1 MAPNLYSQF
10 VTSSP
15 VSDSRLPLVD
25 FLKESTWALHTEAEK
40 TGVVADIIRQRV
52 VMKDYLNFIQNLS
65 EVYKAL
71 ESETAWLSNYA
82 PLQKLFTPALHR
94 HKQLEHDYEK
104 LRALNSAIPS
114 GEIHAETRN
123 YCEHIRHSQKHVP
136 VAMLAHIYVR
146 YLGDLNGGQVLQ
158 RLLKSSL
165 DLSDDGLTF
174 YAFPDIKNLVDFRT
188 NFRETLNKTIV
199 TEAERQSKPNK
210 PPWTPSSST

>member
-1 MAPNLYSQF
+1 MTIP
-10 VTSSP
+10 P
-15 VSDSRLPLVD
+15 ISDSGLPLVD

-52 VMKDYLNFIQNLS
+52 VMKGYLNFIHNLI

-104 LRALNSAIPS
+104 LLSLNAEIPS
-114 GEIHAETRN
+114 DKIHAETRN

-146 YLGDLNGGQVLQ
+146 YLGDLNGGQVLR

-165 DLSDDGLTF
+165 GLSDDSLTF
-174 YAFPDIKNLVDFRT
+174 YAFPDINDLADFRT

-199 TEAERQSKPNK
+199 TETERQSAKQAAMDAFKFNIALSK
-210 PPWTPSSST
+210 ACQS

>member
-1 MAPNLYSQF
+1 MTIP
-10 VTSSP
+10 P
-15 VSDSRLPLVD
+15 ISDSGLPLVD

-71 ESETAWLSNYA
+71 ESETDWLGDYA
-82 PLQKLFTPALHR
+82 PLQDFFTPALHR
-94 HKQLEHDYEK
+94 HKQLEHDYKK

-114 GEIHAETRN
+114 GEIHDETRN
-123 YCEHIRHSQKHVP
+123 YCKHIRHSQKHVP

-165 DLSDDGLTF
+165 DLSDDCLSF
-174 YAFPDIKNLVDFRT
+174 YAFPGISDITQFRL
-188 NFRETLNKTIV
+188 NFRETLNRTIV
-199 TEAERQSKPNK
+199 TEAELQSTKQAAMDAFKFNIAL
-210 PPWTPSSST
+210 SMACQS